1 MSKPEK
7 IIAMIK
13 EQGMIPLFYHD
24 DQDVCY
30 EVVKALYEGGV
41 RIIEFTNRGEKAIDN
56 FKHVLKKR
64 DKEWPDLLLAIGT
77 IKNVKDAKAFMK
89 AGADF
94 IISPGIVE
102 KVGKTVQESGLL
114 WIPGCMTTTEIMLA
128 ESCGAKLVKLFPG
141 NLLGP
146 GFMSAIKELFPGL
159 LFMPTGGVEVERG
172 NLKGWFD
179 AGVCA
184 VGMGSKLIT
193 KDILIN
199 KQFDKM
205 AQQAKDALAMIKEVR
220 ANH

>member
-7 IIAMIK
+7 IIEIIK
-13 EQGMIPLFYHD
+13 EQGMIPLFYHAD
-24 DQDVCY
+24 EEVCY
-30 EVVKALYEGGV
+30 DVVKALYEGGI

-56 FKHVLKKR
+56 FKYLLKKR

-77 IKNVKDAKAFMK
+77 IKNVKDAKAFIK

-102 KVGKTVQESGLL
+102 KVGKTVQEADLL

-193 KDILIN
+193 KDVLIN
-199 KQFDKM
+199 KQYDKM
-205 AQQAKDALAMIKEVR
+205 VQMTKDALALIEEVR
-220 ANH
+220 S